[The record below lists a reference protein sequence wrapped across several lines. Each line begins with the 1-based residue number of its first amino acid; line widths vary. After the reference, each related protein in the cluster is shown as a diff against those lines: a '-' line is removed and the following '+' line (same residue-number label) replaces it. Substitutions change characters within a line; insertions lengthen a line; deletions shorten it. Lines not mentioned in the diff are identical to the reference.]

1 MTPEKSVQNS
11 IINYCKK
18 LADKGFPIMYERRQ
32 AGGFSYKMGIPDLY
46 VVING
51 IHIEIEVKRPGG
63 QLRPMQEK
71 FKDKCCKLHIAYLC
85 ADNLDDVKLFIK
97 TNFNIYV

>member
-11 IINYCKK
+11 IIAYCKK

-32 AGGFSYKMGIPDLY
+32 AGGFSYKMGIPDIY

-71 FKDKCCKLHIAYLC
+71 FRDKCRKLHIAYLC

>member
-71 FKDKCCKLHIAYLC
+71 FRDKCYKLHIAYLC